1 MRDVAALA
9 AAVDPGALARHLAA
23 MPGPRRRPH
32 DASAIAMTLAHLRRT
47 FAAHGWEVREEP
59 CRDSVLGD
67 GMNLVARLAGARP
80 DALVVVAAHHDTVPG
95 SPGADDDGS
104 GLAALCELARLLRG
118 PELDATVELV
128 AFDFEESN
136 DPFGDRTPS
145 FAGSRAYVETLGRD
159 DRTLRGAFVYDLI
172 GYATLAP
179 GSQRLPPGLDRAY
192 PAELAALQA
201 RGRGDFLA
209 AIGLG
214 DERGIGLLRAFVGAA
229 HAAAPDLAVVPL
241 AAPVGVAALADLFRS
256 DHVSFWRAD
265 LPAVFLT
272 DTANFRNPNYHQ
284 PTDVAS
290 TLDAV
295 FWSRVVAAT
304 LGAVVA
310 LARSD

>member
-32 DASAIAMTLAHLRRT
+32 DASAIATTLAHLRRT

-67 GMNLVARLAGARP
+67 GVNLVARLAGARP

-95 SPGADDDGS
+95 SPGADDNGS
-104 GLAALCELARLLRG
+104 GLAALLELARLLAGRRYEATI
-118 PELDATVELV
+118 ELA
-128 AFDFEESN
+128 AFDFEESQ

-145 FAGSRAYVETLGRD
+145 FAGSRAYVEALRARGEE
-159 DRTLRGAFVYDLI
+159 LRGAFVYDLI
-172 GYATLAP
+172 AFATDAP
-179 GSQRLPPGLDRAY
+179 GSQRLPPGLERLY
-192 PAELAALQA
+192 PAEVAALEA
-201 RGRGDFLA
+201 RGARGDFVA
-209 AIGLG
+209 ALG
-214 DERGIGLLRAFVGAA
+214 SADEVGHGLLRAFVGAA
-229 HAAAPDLAVVPL
+229 HAATLPVFPVAVPFGLPAPD
-241 AAPVGVAALADLFRS
+241 FYRS
-256 DHVSFWRAD
+256 DHRSFWEAG
-265 LPAVFLT
+265 LPAVLLT
-272 DTANFRNPNYHQ
+272 DTANLRNPNYHQ

-310 LARSD
+310 LARSH